1 MEGFAII
8 ISKNRAL
15 LAELTLLCWI
25 QKENRGVENE
35 ILIFPTASSESVRV
49 RLSVSQSSVL
59 TQNFIIT
66 VYSQFPQKDFLAEHL
81 SNIQ

>member
-1 MEGFAII
+1 MW
-8 ISKNRAL
+8 K
-15 LAELTLLCWI
+15 
-25 QKENRGVENE
+25 